1 MMINKRLIGIVPES
15 KRYIAGNVAFQWLGM
30 ASNAAMIFSFAW
42 VLQGLLDNSLP
53 SWGLPAAA
61 GVVVLAAVVRWM
73 CAAGAGRMSFR
84 AAKAVKQVLRR
95 RIYEKLLRLG
105 PAYSQKCSTA
115 EAVQLST
122 EGVEQLETYFG
133 GYLPQFFY
141 SMLAPITLFLLLSP
155 VSLKAAAALLVCV
168 PLIPMAIAAVQT
180 IAKRLLG
187 KYWGQ
192 YAALGD
198 TFLENLQGLTTLK
211 IYQADQARHEEMNR
225 EAESFRR
232 ITMKVLTMQLNSITI
247 MDLVAYGGAALGIA
261 LAVIE
266 LWTRKVGFA
275 GCFAILLL
283 SAEFFLPMR
292 QLGSFFHVAMNGMA
306 ASDRIFALLD
316 LPEEA
321 TGTVEEAP
329 EGGLR
334 CHGLRFSYEADRK
347 VLHGLD
353 MDFQPNSCTAIVGE
367 SGCGKSTVAAILSG
381 RLRGY
386 TGEVTLGGT
395 DLSTLSS
402 EALTRAV
409 TYVGFNSWIFR
420 GTVRENLLM
429 ARPDASESDLWAA
442 LERANLADFLRSEGG
457 LDLNL
462 ESQGANLSGGQRQRL
477 ALARALLHDSPVYI
491 FDEATSN
498 IDPDSENDIMEQIM
512 LLSREK
518 TVVLITHRLANVTAA
533 HRIYVMDGGRLAGVG
548 THAALL
554 SQGGHY
560 KKLWESQQALE
571 NIGTYE
577 EEAEAV

>member
-1 MMINKRLIGIVPES
+1 MMINKRLIGTVPGS
-15 KRYIAGNVAFQWLGM
+15 KQYIAGNVAFQWLGM

-42 VLQGLLDNSLP
+42 VLQGLLSGSLS
-53 SWGLPAAA
+53 SWGLPAAIGA
-61 GVVVLAAVVRWM
+61 VVLAAAVRWL
-73 CAAGAGRMSFR
+73 CAVGAGRMSFR

-95 RIYEKLLRLG
+95 QIYEKLLRLG
-105 PAYSQKCSTA
+105 PAYSQRCSTA

-122 EGVEQLETYFG
+122 EGVEQLESYFG

-141 SMLAPITLFLLLSP
+141 SMLAPVTLFLLLAP

-168 PLIPMAIAAVQT
+168 PLIPIAIAAVQT

-232 ITMKVLTMQLNSITI
+232 ITMKVLAMQLNSITI

-261 LAVIE
+261 LAVVE
-266 LWTRKVGFA
+266 LWTRNVGFA
-275 GCFAILLL
+275 GCFVILLL

-316 LPEEA
+316 LPEESS
-321 TGTVEEAP
+321 GTVDKAP

-334 CHGLRFSYEADRK
+334 CRGLRFSYEPGRE

-353 MDFQPNSCTAIVGE
+353 LEFPPNSCTAIVGE
-367 SGCGKSTVAAILSG
+367 SGCGKSTVAAVLSG

-386 TGEVTLGGT
+386 AGEVTLGGA
-395 DLSTLSS
+395 DLSTLSN

-429 ARPDASESDLWAA
+429 ARPGASESQLWAA
-442 LERANLADFLRSEGG
+442 LERANLSGFLRSEGG
-457 LDLNL
+457 LDLVL

-498 IDPDSENDIMEQIM
+498 IDPDSENDIMEQII

-533 HRIYVMDGGRLAGVG
+533 QRIYVMDGGRLAGAG

-560 KKLWESQQALE
+560 AKLWESQQALE
-571 NIGTYE
+571 KIGMCE
-577 EEAEAV
+577 KEAEAV

>member
-1 MMINKRLIGIVPES
+1 MMINGRLIGIVPES

-42 VLQGLLDNSLP
+42 VLQGLLSDSLP
-53 SWGLPAAA
+53 SWGLPAAT
-61 GVVVLAAVVRWM
+61 GVVVLTAVVRWL
-73 CAAGAGRMSFR
+73 CAVGAGRMSFR
-84 AAKAVKQVLRR
+84 ASKAVKQALRR

-141 SMLAPITLFLLLSP
+141 SMLAPITLFLLLAP

-168 PLIPMAIAAVQT
+168 PLIPMSIAAVQT

-211 IYQADQARHEEMNR
+211 IYQADQARHEEMNK

-261 LAVIE
+261 LAVVE
-266 LWTRKVGFA
+266 LWTRNVGFA
-275 GCFAILLL
+275 GCFVILLL

-321 TGTVEEAP
+321 SGTVEDAP
-329 EGGLR
+329 KGGLR
-334 CHGLRFSYEADRK
+334 CRGLRFSYEADRE

-353 MDFQPNSCTAIVGE
+353 MEFPPNSCTAIVGE

-381 RLRGY
+381 RLHGY
-386 TGEVTLGGT
+386 AGEVTLGGAN
-395 DLSTLSS
+395 LNTLSS
-402 EALTRAV
+402 DALTRAV

-420 GTVRENLLM
+420 GTVRENLRM
-429 ARPDASESDLWAA
+429 ARPDASDSDLWAA
-442 LERANLADFLRSEGG
+442 LERANLAGFLRSEGG
-457 LDLNL
+457 LDLAL

-498 IDPDSENDIMEQIM
+498 IDPDSENDIMEQIR

-560 KKLWESQQALE
+560 KDLWESQQALE
-571 NIGTYE
+571 NIGIYE
-577 EEAEAV
+577 EEEAV

>member
-42 VLQGLLDNSLP
+42 VLQGLLDGSLP
-53 SWGLPAAA
+53 TWGLPTAA
-61 GVVVLAAVVRWM
+61 GVVVLAAAVRWI
-73 CAAGAGRMSFR
+73 CAVGAGRMSFR

-141 SMLAPITLFLLLSP
+141 SMLAPVTLFLLLSP

-168 PLIPMAIAAVQT
+168 PLIPIAIAAVQT

-316 LPEEA
+316 LPEESS
-321 TGTVEEAP
+321 GTVEDAP
-329 EGGLR
+329 EGDLR
-334 CHGLRFSYEADRK
+334 CRGLRFSYESDRE

-353 MDFQPNSCTAIVGE
+353 MDFPPNSCTAIVGE

-386 TGEVTLGGT
+386 AGDVTLGGA
-395 DLSTLSS
+395 DLSTLSN

-477 ALARALLHDSPVYI
+477 ALARALLHNSPVYI

-498 IDPDSENDIMEQIM
+498 IDPDSENDIMDQIL

>member
-1 MMINKRLIGIVPES
+1 
-15 KRYIAGNVAFQWLGM
+15 
-30 ASNAAMIFSFAW
+30 
-42 VLQGLLDNSLP
+42 
-53 SWGLPAAA
+53 
-61 GVVVLAAVVRWM
+61 
-73 CAAGAGRMSFR
+73 
-84 AAKAVKQVLRR
+84 
-95 RIYEKLLRLG
+95 
-105 PAYSQKCSTA
+105 
-115 EAVQLST
+115 
-122 EGVEQLETYFG
+122 
-133 GYLPQFFY
+133 
-141 SMLAPITLFLLLSP
+141 
-155 VSLKAAAALLVCV
+155 
-168 PLIPMAIAAVQT
+168 
-180 IAKRLLG
+180 
-187 KYWGQ
+187 
-192 YAALGD
+192 
-198 TFLENLQGLTTLK
+198 
-211 IYQADQARHEEMNR
+211 
-225 EAESFRR
+225 
-232 ITMKVLTMQLNSITI
+232 
-247 MDLVAYGGAALGIA
+247 
-261 LAVIE
+261 
-266 LWTRKVGFA
+266 
-275 GCFAILLL
+275 
-283 SAEFFLPMR
+283 
-292 QLGSFFHVAMNGMA
+292 
-306 ASDRIFALLD
+306 
-316 LPEEA
+316 
-321 TGTVEEAP
+321 
-329 EGGLR
+329 
-334 CHGLRFSYEADRK
+334 
-347 VLHGLD
+347 

-367 SGCGKSTVAAILSG
+367 SGCGKSTVAAILSV

-386 TGEVTLGGT
+386 AGDVTLGGA
-395 DLSTLSS
+395 DLSTLSN